1 MRILA
6 AVLLIGLGSTAWAAN
21 HKFEKMSCQIIF
33 SKTGPSSTSEA
44 HIGSSVNLYFDDI
57 ALLSVYLEFNTNEYG
72 SLGYYADCE
81 ANCVGEVGDYKHR
94 ISIKPNPYEPNEIN
108 VTSVEKKKS
117 FRDGFTDNFK
127 VTKCVSQEF

>member
-6 AVLLIGLGSTAWAAN
+6 AVLLIGFGSEVWAEVG
-21 HKFEKMSCQIIF
+21 KWEKKVCQL
-33 SKTGPSSTSEA
+33 TYTELDDPDTTEA
-44 HIGSSVNLYFDDI
+44 AIGSSVNLYFEDS
-57 ALLSVYLEFNTNEYG
+57 ALFSVYLEFNTNEYG

-94 ISIKPNPYEPNEIN
+94 ISFKPNPYEPNEIN

-127 VTKCVSQEF
+127 VTKCVSQKF